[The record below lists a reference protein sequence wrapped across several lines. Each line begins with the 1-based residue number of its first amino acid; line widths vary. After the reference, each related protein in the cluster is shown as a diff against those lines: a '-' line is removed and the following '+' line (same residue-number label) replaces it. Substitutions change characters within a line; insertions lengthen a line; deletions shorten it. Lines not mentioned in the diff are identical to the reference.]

1 MFGRL
6 EGIGIAT
13 LLVSLAL
20 VALPCA
26 NAKSDAAGDRAVK
39 RGNTD
44 TCDPNLAGPDYVGGV
59 DVSGNRIAPADIGGG
74 EGVDLSRVSATPILA
89 PGRHGRHVEIVVQ
102 GAEPAKS
109 APPCKRPRR

>member
-1 MFGRL
+1 MAGRL

-20 VALPCA
+20 VALPEA
-26 NAKSDAAGDRAVK
+26 DAGPRAPVAGPAAGGKTRP
-39 RGNTD
+39 
-44 TCDPNLAGPDYVGGV
+44 CDADLAGPDYVGGV

-89 PGRHGRHVEIVVQ
+89 PGHHGRHVEIVVQ